1 MTSKTCHSP
10 SAEISACWSLRETLH
25 NQCYNPQNQFRRP
38 LHTIHED
45 TLSLWRQMQ
54 KVPVASIQ
62 SARPRS
68 LASTPAVENP
78 PLQLPEGKQGVTP
91 LQNYIGSSGLH
102 WQTIQRTSKNQK
114 NKRANVTNWLPQKN
128 FAANSSFDSSAHLVS
143 APSSCAFQ
151 PGSPCESFLKAI
163 STTVII
169 VTFLEREAQAW
180 LSPAGLSKS
189 KCFLAENSRHDANTS
204 ASRPPLFVVV
214 SGDVTPSMYQQKPS
228 RHFSWSGHPM
238 AQWSAAQLG
247 IQALSLANM

>member
-38 LHTIHED
+38 LHTIHEINLSSNCPRGPNWPD

-102 WQTIQRTSKNQK
+102 WQTIQRTSKNQHF
-114 NKRANVTNWLPQKN
+114 RALLWSLWTH
-128 FAANSSFDSSAHLVS
+128 D
-143 APSSCAFQ
+143 
-151 PGSPCESFLKAI
+151 
-163 STTVII
+163 I
-169 VTFLEREAQAW
+169 VTTCHYCSRSAVTALPKHQRTWALEMH
-180 LSPAGLSKS
+180 S
-189 KCFLAENSRHDANTS
+189 
-204 ASRPPLFVVV
+204 
-214 SGDVTPSMYQQKPS
+214 
-228 RHFSWSGHPM
+228 
-238 AQWSAAQLG
+238 
-247 IQALSLANM
+247 QALASCSEPLRRWPPAQGSENRNLRDSRS